1 MTQIKMIAGMEERS
15 KRQDLLENEP
25 QRANQIE
32 R

>member
-1 MTQIKMIAGMEERS
+1 MTQIKMIEGMEERS
-15 KRQDLLENEP
+15 KRQDLLENEH